1 VEGSA
6 LAVGLLTDLLERGP
20 RIVFTSHFPQVK
32 TFALATPA
40 LDVAAFDV
48 DPTTGAPRFT
58 LVYHS
63 VGQSLALPIAR
74 RHGLPPRAVAVAE
87 ALLAGESRDLARA
100 VARLEESR
108 RALDAEREAAEAERA
123 RLDAARAEAERLLAD
138 LRQRRRDGWRQ
149 DLEESR
155 RLVRDVETRGRAILD
170 ELRRKPEP
178 ETLRR
183 FVRDTAAE
191 LSARAADAAPP
202 PAAATERPVPGD
214 LVEVAG
220 SSIRGELLEV
230 TGERARIQRGGMRF
244 EVPAAQL
251 RRATGAAPRDRVAVT
266 VERPAADTAE
276 LNVVGRR
283 VRDAVAELD
292 TFLDRAVRTGLSEVR
307 IVHGIGTGALRR
319 AIHDRLA
326 TSPYQ
331 PTWTEAD
338 PTGGGPGVT
347 IVSLA

>member
-1 VEGSA
+1 
-6 LAVGLLTDLLERGP
+6 
-20 RIVFTSHFPQVK
+20 
-32 TFALATPA
+32 
-40 LDVAAFDV
+40 
-48 DPTTGAPRFT
+48 
-58 LVYHS
+58 
-63 VGQSLALPIAR
+63 
-74 RHGLPPRAVAVAE
+74 
-87 ALLAGESRDLARA
+87 
-100 VARLEESR
+100 
-108 RALDAEREAAEAERA
+108 
-123 RLDAARAEAERLLAD
+123 
-138 LRQRRRDGWRQ
+138 
-149 DLEESR
+149 
-155 RLVRDVETRGRAILD
+155 
-170 ELRRKPEP
+170 
-178 ETLRR
+178 
-183 FVRDTAAE
+183 
-191 LSARAADAAPP
+191 
-202 PAAATERPVPGD
+202 
-214 LVEVAG
+214 VAG